1 MAVTAVV
8 VERPPL
14 GLRHEVRAVWMVWRR
29 ELIGFWR
36 NRLRVVIA
44 LVQPLLFL
52 FVLGTG
58 ISSIASPAGG
68 GLSFRTFMFPGV
80 VAMTVLFPALFSAG
94 SIVFDR
100 EFGFL
105 REMLVAP
112 IRRGSI
118 VVGKCLGGATVAAL
132 QGALVL
138 LLAGLVDV
146 PYAPV
151 MLLIVVAE
159 LMLLSFALVSFG
171 VMAAA
176 RITQFQSFQ
185 AVVQMAMLPMVF
197 LSGAM
202 FPLSGLPTWL
212 TVVTRLDPITYAVDP
227 IRRAVFAHLDV
238 SAAAR
243 HTFDPGVT
251 WAGWHVPTGLELAI
265 VAAMGLAMLAL
276 GIDQFRRAE

>member
-1 MAVTAVV
+1 MAAVAV
-8 VERPPL
+8 PRPAGGL
-14 GLRHEVRAVWMVWRR
+14 GHELRAIRMVWRR

-58 ISSIASPAGG
+58 ISSIAQAPGG
-68 GLSFRTFMFPGV
+68 DVSFRTFMFPGV

-118 VVGKCLGGATVAAL
+118 VIGKCLGGATVAAA
-132 QGALVL
+132 QGAIVL

-151 MLLIVVAE
+151 MLVTVAAE
-159 LMLLSFALVSFG
+159 LLLLSFALVSFG

-185 AVVQMAMLPMVF
+185 AVVQIAMLPMVF

-202 FPLSGLPTWL
+202 FPLSGLPAWL
-212 TVVTRLDPITYAVDP
+212 AVVTRLDPITYAVDP
-227 IRRAVFAHLDV
+227 LRRAVFAHLDV
-238 SAAAR
+238 SEATLRA
-243 HTFDPGVT
+243 FDPGVT
-251 WAGWHVPTGLELAI
+251 WFGWHVPTGLELAI
-265 VAAMGLAMLAL
+265 VATMGAAMLGVA
-276 GIDQFRRAE
+276 IDQFRRVE

>member
-1 MAVTAVV
+1 VTAAAAAAP
-8 VERPPL
+8 RATGL
-14 GLRHEVRAVWMVWRR
+14 GHELRAVRMVWRR

-58 ISSIASPAGG
+58 ISSIARAPGADV
-68 GLSFRTFMFPGV
+68 SFRTFMFPGV

-118 VVGKCLGGATVAAL
+118 VVGKCLGGATVAAV
-132 QGALVL
+132 QGAMVL

-146 PYAPV
+146 PYAPL
-151 MLLIVVAE
+151 MLLTVVAE
-159 LMLLSFALVSFG
+159 LLLLSFALVSFG

-176 RITQFQSFQ
+176 RIKQFQSFQ
-185 AVVQMAMLPMVF
+185 AVVQIAMLPMVF

-202 FPLSGLPTWL
+202 FPLSGLPAWL
-212 TVVTRLDPITYAVDP
+212 AVVTRIDPITYAVDP
-227 IRRAVFAHLDV
+227 LRRAVFSHLDV
-238 SAAAR
+238 SAATLRA
-243 HTFDPGVT
+243 FDPGVT
-251 WAGWHVPTGLELAI
+251 WFGWHVPTGLELGI
-265 VAAMGLAMLAL
+265 VAVMGVAMLGVA
-276 GIDQFRRAE
+276 IDQFRRVE